1 MLILDLFSVL
11 QNNVFLLQTLA
22 SVLVPVK
29 TPVFFLCVSVLYFN
43 ASILRRVFVLL
54 R

>member
-11 QNNVFLLQTLA
+11 QNNVFLLKTLV

-29 TPVFFLCVSVLYFN
+29 TPVFLCVSVLYFN